1 MIGLTIFSAFHRCK
15 EKEELV
21 INGAT
26 TNTKVAD
33 NYITTQRGFRAV
45 TRTDQQYVYC
55 HPVET
60 GDIDTSALGL
70 NLPWT
75 LVGAA
80 R

>member
-1 MIGLTIFSAFHRCK
+1 MINA
-15 EKEELV
+15 
-21 INGAT
+21 AT
-26 TNTKVAD
+26 ANTKVAD

-45 TRTDQQYVYC
+45 TRTDDQHVYC

-60 GDIDTSALGL
+60 EDIDTSFLGL
-70 NLPWT
+70 NLPWN